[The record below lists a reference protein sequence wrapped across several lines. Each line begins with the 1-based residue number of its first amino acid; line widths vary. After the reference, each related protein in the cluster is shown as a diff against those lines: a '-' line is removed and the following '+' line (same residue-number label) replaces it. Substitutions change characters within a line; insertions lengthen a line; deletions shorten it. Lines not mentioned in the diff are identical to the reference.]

1 MIMYDALVS
10 DVLEVIAIDKSDVAA
25 PKSYFF
31 GLTTGN
37 EIGQSIET
45 EQLKAGIGDVTWA
58 VLKGSKQM
66 TVSAQ
71 YAAFNDY
78 LTMLQVGSDFEVATS
93 VNVAVKET
101 ADYEATGISITGTPV
116 GTAVTVLNNVTGETL
131 EGTFAT
137 GKVTTDPAV
146 TTGTSCTVIYEK
158 ALTSQSIL
166 PFKADALPKNFELH
180 LHGIAKQDGVVV
192 ADIYYV
198 FYNASLSGNFTKSFQ
213 NGAPD
218 GEGAEFDIAAR
229 KGTTDYG
236 FYTAVA
242 RA

>member
-10 DVLEVIAIDKSDVAA
+10 DVLEVIAIDKSVPEA

-78 LTMLQVGSDFEVATS
+78 LTMLQVGSDFETKT

-101 ADYEATGISITGTPV
+101 ADYETTVGITITGTPV

-131 EGTFAT
+131 AGTFAT
-137 GKVTTDPAV
+137 GKVTTTPAV
-146 TTGTSCTVIYEK
+146 TAGTSCTVIYEK
-158 ALTSQSIL
+158 ALATQSIL